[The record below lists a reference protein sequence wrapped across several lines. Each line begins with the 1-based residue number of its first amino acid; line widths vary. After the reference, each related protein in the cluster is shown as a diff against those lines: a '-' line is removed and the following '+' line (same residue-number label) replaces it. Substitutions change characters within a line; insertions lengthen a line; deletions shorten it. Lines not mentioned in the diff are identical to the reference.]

1 MANFVSSNLLAFQ
14 SQIAQD
20 FNKAEVRELQNK
32 ILYNAATYAP
42 FIIGDVEAIKESD
55 KRAVYTYF
63 MKKKASTSG
72 TARSYAPTGT
82 LSDSG
87 QVALSWV
94 TFSETFGI
102 SLQSGMDNVINY
114 EMQFAHMLREVQRNL
129 RERIGTYIV
138 QQLHTGRT
146 QTAPVTTGV
155 RNATWDAVNFAFV
168 NDAAQLDLFYENAAS
183 VMRQNKY
190 YNKFD
195 VIADPIIAKR
205 ARFDQMQSAGNAQNL
220 AYQFQSYNPNG
231 IMEHSTLGNEV
242 ATAFGNGCAI
252 VLPEASYSMIP
263 WIPKINREGSGDYE
277 SFNGGFGTV
286 DDDQGLPLTYAVRGW
301 AQKQDASSLGGT
313 VQDIHID
320 MELSI
325 DIAFNLAPMSISGE
339 TPVYEFGQA
348 QS

>member
-1 MANFVSSNLLAFQ
+1 MANFVSSNLLAYQ
-14 SQIAQD
+14 SKIVQD

-32 ILYNAATYAP
+32 ILYQAATYAP

-63 MKKKASTSG
+63 LKKKASTGG
-72 TARSYAPTGT
+72 TARSYAPTGS

-87 QVALSWV
+87 QIALSWG

-114 EMQFAHMLREVQRNL
+114 EMQFAHMLKEAQRNL
-129 RERIGTYIV
+129 RERMGTYLV

-146 QTAPVTTGV
+146 QAAPYTTSIK
-155 RNATWDAVNFAFV
+155 NATWNATNFAFE

-190 YNKFD
+190 YGKFD

-205 ARFDQMQSAGNAQNL
+205 ARFDMYQGSSNYQNL

-242 ATAFGNGCAI
+242 ATAYNNGVAI
-252 VLPEASYSMIP
+252 VLPEASYAMIP
-263 WIPKINREGSGDYE
+263 WIPKFNREGQGDYE
-277 SFNGGFGTV
+277 TFNGGYGTIS
-286 DDDQGLPLTYAVRGW
+286 DDQGLPLTYAVRGW

-320 MELSI
+320 IELSI
-325 DIAFNLAPMSISGE
+325 DIAFNLAPISVTGE
-339 TPVYEFGQA
+339 TPIYEFGQMG
-348 QS
+348 S